1 MPTNNTSSKVL
12 LQFYLLVIYVL
23 LQFCWWAYMITN
35 LNKEVHDLKFKIE
48 LYSNKNPDELLIAR
62 EQLNEKLH
70 KRWLMIVG
78 EGSVFALILGLGIY
92 RTRSTFKKEFELSK
106 QQKNFML
113 SITHE
118 LKSPIASARL
128 QIETL
133 LKRQLPQDKQE
144 IVLKQALQE
153 TERLDLL
160 VEKILLANRIES
172 SAYLIQKENFNLS
185 DLCKKIIT
193 NLKSTLLK
201 DHVLELQI
209 EQDVFIRGDE
219 LAFTSILINLLDNA
233 TKYAASN
240 SCIGFVLSK
249 EKEIIT
255 LVVKDE
261 GVGIPAADEEA
272 VFNKFYRAGNEETRN
287 TKGTGL
293 GLYIVK
299 NLIKLHHGSI
309 KISANKPKG
318 TVFTIQLNTN
328 TTHK

>member
-1 MPTNNTSSKVL
+1 MNSNNTSSKVL

-35 LNKEVHDLKFKIE
+35 LNKEVHDLKLKIE
-48 LYSNKNPDELLIAR
+48 VYTNKSADEIQVAQQL
-62 EQLNEKLH
+62 LNEKLH
-70 KRWLMIVG
+70 KRWLMIAG
-78 EGSVFALILGLGIY
+78 EGTVFALILGLGIY

-133 LKRQLPQDKQE
+133 LKRQLPLDKQE
-144 IVLKQALQE
+144 IVLNQALQE

-172 SAYLIQKENFNLS
+172 SAYFIQKDNFNLS
-185 DLCKKIIT
+185 ALSHKIIN

-201 DHVLELQI
+201 NHLVNVMVQSDINMLGDHM
-209 EQDVFIRGDE
+209 
-219 LAFTSILINLLDNA
+219 AFTSILINLLDNA
-233 TKYAASN
+233 AKYSPNN
-240 SCIGFVLSK
+240 SRIDLVLSK
-249 EKEIIT
+249 ENETIT
-255 LVVKDE
+255 LAVKDE
-261 GVGIPAADEEA
+261 GVGISLQEGKE
-272 VFNKFYRAGNEETRN
+272 VFNKFYRSGNEETRN

-299 NLIKLHHGSI
+299 SLIVLHQGQI
-309 KISANKPKG
+309 KISPNKPKG
-318 TVFTIQLNTN
+318 TIFTVQFKALNN
-328 TTHK
+328 A

>member
-1 MPTNNTSSKVL
+1 MNSNNTSSKVL

-35 LNKEVHDLKFKIE
+35 LNKEVHDLKLKIE
-48 LYSNKNPDELLIAR
+48 VYTNKSADEIQVAQQL
-62 EQLNEKLH
+62 LNEKLH
-70 KRWLMIVG
+70 KRWLMIAG
-78 EGSVFALILGLGIY
+78 EGTVFALILGLGIY

-133 LKRQLPQDKQE
+133 LKRQLPLDKQE
-144 IVLKQALQE
+144 IVLNQALQE

-172 SAYLIQKENFNLS
+172 SAYFIQKDNFNLS
-185 DLCKKIIT
+185 ALSHKIIN

-201 DHVLELQI
+201 NHLVNVMVQSDINMLGDHM
-209 EQDVFIRGDE
+209 
-219 LAFTSILINLLDNA
+219 AFTSILINLLDNA
-233 TKYAASN
+233 AKYSPNN
-240 SCIGFVLSK
+240 SRIDLVLSK
-249 EKEIIT
+249 ENETIT
-255 LVVKDE
+255 LAVKDE
-261 GVGIPAADEEA
+261 GVGISLQEEKE
-272 VFNKFYRAGNEETRN
+272 VFNKFYRSGNEETRN

-299 NLIKLHHGSI
+299 SLIVLHQGQI
-309 KISANKPKG
+309 KISPNKPKG
-318 TVFTIQLNTN
+318 TIFTVQFKTLNN
-328 TTHK
+328 A

>member
-1 MPTNNTSSKVL
+1 MNSNNTSSKVL

-35 LNKEVHDLKFKIE
+35 LNKEVHDLKLKIE
-48 LYSNKNPDELLIAR
+48 VYTNKSADEIQVAQQL
-62 EQLNEKLH
+62 LNEKLH
-70 KRWLMIVG
+70 KRWLMIAG
-78 EGSVFALILGLGIY
+78 EGTVFALILGLGIY

-133 LKRQLPQDKQE
+133 LKRQLPLDKQE
-144 IVLKQALQE
+144 IVLNQALQE

-172 SAYLIQKENFNLS
+172 SAYFIQKDNFNLS
-185 DLCKKIIT
+185 ALSHKIIN

-201 DHVLELQI
+201 NHLVNVMVQSDINMLGDHM
-209 EQDVFIRGDE
+209 
-219 LAFTSILINLLDNA
+219 AFTSILINLLDNA
-233 TKYAASN
+233 AKYSPNN
-240 SCIGFVLSK
+240 SRIDLVLSK
-249 EKEIIT
+249 ENETIT
-255 LVVKDE
+255 LAVKDE
-261 GVGIPAADEEA
+261 GVGISLQEEKE
-272 VFNKFYRAGNEETRN
+272 VFNKFYRSGNEETRN

-299 NLIKLHHGSI
+299 SLIVLHQGQI
-309 KISANKPKG
+309 KISPNKPKG
-318 TVFTIQLNTN
+318 TIFTVQFKALNN
-328 TTHK
+328 A

>member
-1 MPTNNTSSKVL
+1 MNSNNTSSKVL

-35 LNKEVHDLKFKIE
+35 LNKEVHDLKLKIE
-48 LYSNKNPDELLIAR
+48 VYTNKSADEIQVAQQL
-62 EQLNEKLH
+62 LNEKLH
-70 KRWLMIVG
+70 KRWLMIAG
-78 EGSVFALILGLGIY
+78 EGTVFALILGLGIY
-92 RTRSTFKKEFELSK
+92 RTRSTFKKEYELSK

-133 LKRQLPQDKQE
+133 LKRQLPLDKQE
-144 IVLKQALQE
+144 IVLNQALQE

-172 SAYLIQKENFNLS
+172 SAYFIQKDNFNLS
-185 DLCKKIIT
+185 ALSHKIIN

-201 DHVLELQI
+201 NHLVNVMVQSDINMLGDHM
-209 EQDVFIRGDE
+209 
-219 LAFTSILINLLDNA
+219 AFTSILINLLDNA
-233 TKYAASN
+233 AKYSPNN
-240 SCIGFVLSK
+240 SRIDLVLSK
-249 EKEIIT
+249 ENETIT
-255 LVVKDE
+255 LAVKDE
-261 GVGIPAADEEA
+261 GVGISLQEEKE
-272 VFNKFYRAGNEETRN
+272 VFNKFYRSGNEETRN

-299 NLIKLHHGSI
+299 SLIVLHQGQI
-309 KISANKPKG
+309 KISPNKPKG
-318 TVFTIQLNTN
+318 TIFTVQFKTLNN
-328 TTHK
+328 A